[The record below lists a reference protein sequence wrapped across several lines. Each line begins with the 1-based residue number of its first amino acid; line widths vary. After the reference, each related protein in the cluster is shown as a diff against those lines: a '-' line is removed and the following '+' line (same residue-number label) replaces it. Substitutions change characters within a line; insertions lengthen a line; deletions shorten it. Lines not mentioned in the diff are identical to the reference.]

1 MMEEKALRGIPWAV
15 LSYAGTKFGTV
26 ITTIVLARLLVPED
40 FGLISLAM
48 VILGI
53 VNLFSDL
60 GMGSVLVLRRDL
72 DDVAR
77 GTVLSLLLIFGA
89 VLAVVLAAVA
99 PWVASLF
106 QTPRLARVLTA
117 LAVTVFVSGLTW
129 FYESLLQGELEFR
142 KRFVSQ
148 AAQSISYAA
157 FAIPLAMLGAGV
169 WSLVIGQTAAVAVYA
184 VVLLWITPF
193 RVRIALDMRAAREV
207 IASGVGFLL
216 QGGVALVKQNLDY
229 LSIGRVMGVTSLG
242 FYSLSFRLA
251 ELPYWSIAD
260 PVAKVTFPGF
270 ARMRHQGEDIT
281 VPYLTSL
288 RLVALVACP
297 VGTILA
303 ASADP
308 FVRAIYGE
316 KWVPMIV
323 PLSILGIWAAV
334 RPVQGMTG
342 WLLNSFGQAR
352 ISGLVSAITVGPLLV
367 AVVVAVRLGG
377 LEAVAWVMLTD
388 AVVSACLL
396 AYLAQVR
403 TGVSLRLQWAA
414 LWHVVVGCAAAW
426 VAAKLGKSVA
436 GGASATIALVC
447 SGFFGFMAYVVTVW
461 LLDAS
466 ALRSNVVL
474 VRSVLSRSA
483 SSRT

>member
-1 MMEEKALRGIPWAV
+1 
-15 LSYAGTKFGTV
+15 
-26 ITTIVLARLLVPED
+26 
-40 FGLISLAM
+40 
-48 VILGI
+48 
-53 VNLFSDL
+53 
-60 GMGSVLVLRRDL
+60 
-72 DDVAR
+72 
-77 GTVLSLLLIFGA
+77 
-89 VLAVVLAAVA
+89 
-99 PWVASLF
+99 
-106 QTPRLARVLTA
+106 
-117 LAVTVFVSGLTW
+117 
-129 FYESLLQGELEFR
+129 
-142 KRFVSQ
+142 
-148 AAQSISYAA
+148 
-157 FAIPLAMLGAGV
+157 
-169 WSLVIGQTAAVAVYA
+169 VIGQTAAVAVYA

-316 KWVPMIV
+316 RWVPMIV

-342 WLLNSFGQAR
+342 WLLNSSGQAR
-352 ISGLVSAITVGPLLV
+352 ISGVVSAITVGPLLV

-436 GGASATIALVC
+436 GGASATIALLC

-466 ALRSNVVL
+466 VLRSNVVL
-474 VRSVLSRSA
+474 VRSVLRRSA